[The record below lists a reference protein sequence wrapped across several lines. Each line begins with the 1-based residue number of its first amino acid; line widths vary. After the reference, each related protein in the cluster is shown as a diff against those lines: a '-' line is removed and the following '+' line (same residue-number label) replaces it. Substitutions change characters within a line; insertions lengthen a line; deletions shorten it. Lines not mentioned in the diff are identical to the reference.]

1 MGGKAQYPKI
11 FVLCFLIL
19 LLQGIIRNAFLLHYG
34 LGNRGL
40 IFAACMG
47 MLICFYCIL
56 RRGGYLYLA
65 SPLSNIEH
73 SWDFKLPLMFFK
85 DTGSEP
91 ERKDEAERNTLSD
104 QYLANLI
111 ANISEALFV
120 VDENKKIVM
129 FNSAAK
135 KLLKC
140 TDEYLQGKPVD
151 ILFKN
156 DGCNFFLC
164 DKFKPCVE
172 KAYDADL
179 VTQDRQ
185 VVPVAFSCSV
195 MEIDGKGSFHYI
207 CTARNMTETR
217 KVQDALFK
225 QANFDSLTQLY
236 NRCYLESK
244 AAEILSERRNS
255 ANHHSLLMIDLD
267 HFKIVNDT
275 CGHEAGDQ
283 LLRHLSY
290 IMKETLRNSD
300 IIARVG
306 GDEFAVFLPCTEVKQ
321 AIVVAEKIKSAIIQ
335 YNFTWEGKVFNVGA
349 SIGIAETDENINDIR
364 LMHRAAD
371 IACFVAKGS
380 GGSGVMVYNDNKEQ
394 DKAMDDGLNLF
405 PLIMEA
411 IDNDDFFLVYQ
422 PVANMNHS
430 GGPRLFEIYLRLRL
444 KDGTVIP
451 SSAFISQA
459 YRYNLMSKID
469 KWVINTFFSSFQ
481 ERIMPAIGQEGAVFS
496 INISELTLSTEGSKE
511 FIDFIEGGLKK
522 YNIPPE
528 MICFEIKENA
538 AISNFI
544 EVSDFETG
552 LRRLG
557 CKFALDDFGSSFSSF
572 SYLKFLNADY
582 VKIDGTLINDISENP
597 LGCTMVSSINEI
609 SHILNKKTIAK
620 QVEEKDVFDGL
631 KSIGIDYC
639 QGYIVAEPDTI
650 ENIMNKVY

>member
-11 FVLCFLIL
+11 LIVCL
-19 LLQGIIRNAFLLHYG
+19 LFISIQGIIRNAVFPDYD
-34 LGNRGL
+34 LGNIGF
-40 IFAACMG
+40 IFAAFAG
-47 MLICFYCIL
+47 VLIFLYNNL
-56 RRGGYLYLA
+56 RQGRHLC
-65 SPLSNIEH
+65 PVNMPPDIEYEE
-73 SWDFKLPLMFFK
+73 DLKTNLLFFTTFGTEGK
-85 DTGSEP
+85 GEP
-91 ERKDEAERNTLSD
+91 EKSALSGK
-104 QYLANLI
+104 YMANLI

-120 VDENKKIVM
+120 IDENKKIVM

-140 TDEYLQGKPVD
+140 RDEYLEGKPIDV
-151 ILFKN
+151 LFKSN
-156 DGCNFFLC
+156 CCNFFLS
-164 DKFKPCVE
+164 DNFKPTVE
-172 KAYDADL
+172 KSYDADL
-179 VTQDRQ
+179 ITEAGEI
-185 VVPVAFSCSV
+185 VPVAFSCSI
-195 MEIDGKGSFHYI
+195 MEIDGKGGFHYI
-207 CTARNMTETR
+207 CTARDMTETR

-244 AAEILSERRNS
+244 ASEILAERRITT
-255 ANHHSLLMIDLD
+255 NHHSLLMIDLD

-290 IMKETLRNSD
+290 IMKESLRNSD

-306 GDEFAVFLPCTEVKQ
+306 GDEFAVFLPCTDVKQ
-321 AIVVAEKIKSAIIQ
+321 ATIVAEKIKSAITQ
-335 YNFTWEGKVFNVGA
+335 YNFTWEGKVFSVGA

-371 IACFVAKGS
+371 IACFIAKGS
-380 GGSGVMVYNDNKEQ
+380 GGSGVMVYNDDKEPSETTG
-394 DKAMDDGLNLF
+394 DELNLF

-411 IDNDDFFLVYQ
+411 LESDSFFLVYQ
-422 PVANMNHS
+422 PVANINYT
-430 GGPRLFEIYLRLRL
+430 GGPKLFEIYLRLRL

-459 YRYNLMSKID
+459 YRYNMMSKID
-469 KWVINTFFSSFQ
+469 QWVINTFFSSFH
-481 ERIMPAIGQEGAVFS
+481 ERIMPFVGPESALFS
-496 INISELTLSTEGSKE
+496 INISEATLSAEGSKE
-511 FIDFIEGGLKK
+511 FIEFIERGLNR
-522 YNIPPE
+522 YNVPPE

-544 EVSDFETG
+544 EVSDFEAG
-552 LRRLG
+552 LRTLG

-582 VKIDGTLINDISENP
+582 VKIDGTLINDISDSP

-620 QVEEKDVFDGL
+620 QVEGKDVFDGL

-639 QGYIVAEPDTI
+639 QGYMIAEPDTI
-650 ENIMNKVY
+650 ENIMNKMY